1 MGGYVRSVSRVV
13 GPPNIH
19 YYQEAAAGLINAF
32 HPGDLV
38 KLNAAGELVIA
49 SAGVILG
56 IAEKTATGTASTE
69 IPVDVISADE
79 EFIAKY
85 KAAATAEALA
95 QDIADFTFTVS
106 TTAGHTLD
114 ESGATTDAR
123 IVDHDPRD
131 PWTTSGGRLIIRFLD
146 SALQMG
152 ETVAKA
158 T

>member
-13 GPPNIH
+13 GPQNIH
-19 YYQEAAAGLINAF
+19 YYQEASGGSVNAF

-38 KLNAAGELVIA
+38 KLDAAGELVIA
-49 SAGVILG
+49 TAGAILG

-69 IPVDVISADE
+69 IPVDLISADE
-79 EFIAKY
+79 ELIAKY
-85 KAAATAEALA
+85 KAAATAVALA

-114 ESGATTDAR
+114 ESGAATDVR

-131 PWTTSGGRLIIRFLD
+131 AWTTSGGRLIVRFLD

-152 ETVAKA
+152 ETVAKV